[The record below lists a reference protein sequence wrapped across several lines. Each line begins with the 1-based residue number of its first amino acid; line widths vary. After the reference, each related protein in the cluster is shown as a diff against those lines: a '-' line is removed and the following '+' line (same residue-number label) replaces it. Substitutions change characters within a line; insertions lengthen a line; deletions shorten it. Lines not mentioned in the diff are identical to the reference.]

1 MTDTDHTDQTR
12 EALALRH
19 VFQQPEDDRAEMLE
33 TLEESALPLRAAI
46 AHARAIH
53 RKAPQALWGDVWAEL
68 ESMKAVSITAAAKD
82 VLAGNAS
89 PSAALEAYRA
99 TLNASQANR
108 ERLAAAAIAEA
119 VTNRK
124 PGWEREVERIMESQ
138 RRREVAAEDLA
149 AGWERHRVMMNGDE
163 ADPKEAIQLHR
174 KRGDWAS
181 TVNAWLGVRGGLMP
195 GKALLIGGGAGGG
208 KTSLASVFAWDALAA
223 GCPVMLYQLELGR
236 WSAVEYLL
244 RQNPDSPP
252 PLDIFGAALP
262 SHWPQLLD
270 VPADPSPKGED
281 AVDALRAMV
290 RRAERLRKVN
300 GEKAHAANGLF
311 IVDYVQLFAKA
322 STGDAFHE
330 ALANTVSRLVKT
342 AANEGACL
350 VLASQV
356 NKGAQ
361 SGELNQTAFAGADL
375 ARMPDVAVTIER
387 ATYKKGEFASAGD
400 KDADEENG
408 YHARLIKRQKER
420 GQLLTQRMPDGTAGV
435 WLKGGTLRD
444 KAEEESK
451 KTGDTERRSR
461 A

>member
-1 MTDTDHTDQTR
+1 MTDTDHTDQKR

-19 VFQQPEDDRAEMLE
+19 VFHQPEEDRAEMLE
-33 TLEESALPLRAAI
+33 TLEESALPLRAVI

-53 RKAPQALWGDVWAEL
+53 RKAPQARWEDVWADL
-68 ESMKAVSITAAAKD
+68 GSMKAVSVPDAAKT
-82 VLAGNAS
+82 VLAGAAP
-89 PSAALEAYRA
+89 PSDAAAAYRA
-99 TLNASQANR
+99 TLNASDDIR
-108 ERLAAAAIAEA
+108 EKQAAAAIAEA
-119 VTNRK
+119 AKNRK
-124 PGWEREVERIMESQ
+124 PGWERDVERIIDSQ

-149 AGWERHRVMMNGDE
+149 AGWERHRVMMNGNE
-163 ADPKEAIQLHR
+163 AGLKEAIQLHPN
-174 KRGDWAS
+174 RGEWAS

-223 GCPVMLYQLELGR
+223 ECPVTLYQLELGR
-236 WSAVEYLL
+236 WAAVEYLL
-244 RQNPDSPP
+244 RQNPDKTP

-262 SHWPQLLD
+262 SHWPRLLD

-281 AVDALRAMV
+281 AVDALKAMV

-387 ATYKKGEFASAGD
+387 ATYKKEKGEFASAGD
-400 KDADEENG
+400 KDAGQENG

-420 GQLLTQRMPDGTAGV
+420 GQLLTQRMPDGAAGV
-435 WLKGGTLRD
+435 WLKGGTLRG
-444 KAEEESK
+444 KPEAEPEKNS
-451 KTGDTERRSR
+451 ERRTR